1 MRQAAQGAFRK
12 GVKHCLR
19 MVRNVHSGCARIAAF
34 MPWHHAA
41 VLVSS
46 LHMPRVV
53 FCCAV
58 ELRRVAAALQ
68 SAPVDASAELLAVP
82 KDLSKVVPRPLR
94 KSIYIRPL
102 YRKLLARIN
111 TAGSHSAAIVTGS
124 PGKAGIAFGT
134 AQKVIKQFGRAF
146 LGLILSTTEIVC
158 VSPPNKCCSLQF
170 QCKRACP
177 FNTYALALSTLT
189 LLPLPLQAW
198 ASPPSPCC

>member
-1 MRQAAQGAFRK
+1 MQARLAT
-12 GVKHCLR
+12 VL
-19 MVRNVHSGCARIAAF
+19 
-34 MPWHHAA
+34 PWHHVA

-46 LHMPRVV
+46 LQMFNVV
-53 FCCAV
+53 QCCAV
-58 ELRRVAAALQ
+58 ELKRVAAALQ
-68 SAPVDASAELLAVP
+68 SAPVDASTELLVVP
-82 KDLSKVVPRPLR
+82 KDLCKVVPRPLR

-102 YRKLLARIN
+102 YRKLLARID

-124 PGKAGIAFGT
+124 PGKAGTAFGT

-170 QCKRACP
+170 QCSRTCP
-177 FNTYALALSTLT
+177 FNTHALALATLT